1 MKQRIKI
8 FAIMGWLVF
17 ALAAFAQENCDATKW
32 KRVENSFTAKT
43 QTYKQE
49 VEKNKHKATIALSI
63 TLAIGVLGAASAFL
77 QQVQRNW
84 SKTATMIAGGL
95 VAILTVVNTN
105 VFDGDHRAFNKK
117 AMKIEGVIE
126 QIHSK
131 LDENFNVENCQDLED
146 QRNEIQRL
154 LTELHRIKFGDD
166 QSLSL
171 PEAPSP
177 SPPEAQPAAQP
188 EGSLFIGTAF
198 AQETKKSSLPSWV
211 NNPPQEKN
219 KIYFIGIGYG
229 QSLKAAEASATSD
242 GREQAQDFFAQAF
255 GQTRQTAPPAVDS
268 KAIAAFLTNYV
279 QAANKYFI
287 YNPKE
292 KAYTYYALIRVD
304 RDLTEDYLNVYAAQE
319 GLADVKSYSD
329 IIQNAPGLSND
340 YLSRRRVKYEELANK
355 AQKGIPQEVFAEF
368 ERGRQLRKTGQI
380 AGAIK
385 SLTAAT
391 EKQPDFYLAWYNL
404 ALAYMATND
413 HGKTDAAFKKAVEYE
428 QLQSLRDASLY
439 NSYGWFL
446 YLNKRYAEAVKI
458 FERALVIDPNHPKA
472 KNNLAAAKKA
482 IGG

>member
-1 MKQRIKI
+1 
-8 FAIMGWLVF
+8 
-17 ALAAFAQENCDATKW
+17 
-32 KRVENSFTAKT
+32 
-43 QTYKQE
+43 
-49 VEKNKHKATIALSI
+49 
-63 TLAIGVLGAASAFL
+63 
-77 QQVQRNW
+77 
-84 SKTATMIAGGL
+84 
-95 VAILTVVNTN
+95 
-105 VFDGDHRAFNKK
+105 
-117 AMKIEGVIE
+117 
-126 QIHSK
+126 
-131 LDENFNVENCQDLED
+131 
-146 QRNEIQRL
+146 
-154 LTELHRIKFGDD
+154 
-166 QSLSL
+166 
-171 PEAPSP
+171 
-177 SPPEAQPAAQP
+177 
-188 EGSLFIGTAF
+188 
-198 AQETKKSSLPSWV
+198 LPSWV
-211 NNPPQEKN
+211 NNPPQEKD

-255 GQTRQTAPPAVDS
+255 GQARQTEQPAVDS

-287 YNPKE
+287 YNPEE

-304 RDLTEDYLNVYAAQE
+304 RALTEDYLNVYAAQE
-319 GLADVKSYSD
+319 GLADVKPYSD

-446 YLNKRYAEAVKI
+446 YLNKRYDEAVKI

-472 KNNLAAAKKA
+472 KNNLEAAKKA